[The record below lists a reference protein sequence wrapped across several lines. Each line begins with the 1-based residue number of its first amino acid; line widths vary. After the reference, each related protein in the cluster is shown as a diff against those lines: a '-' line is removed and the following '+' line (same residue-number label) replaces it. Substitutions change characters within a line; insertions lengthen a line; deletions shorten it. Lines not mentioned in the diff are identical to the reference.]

1 MITPIE
7 SYTKLNRLARLYN
20 IHLPNELRESRYPI
34 VQYRTGGDGG
44 SNDNNTND
52 QGAGND
58 DWLSLS
64 FQEGGT
70 NYNEQIGFVNMN
82 AQANLNV
89 SVFDSGSG
97 AAVTSLG
104 AGATAALGVLTVA
117 AAAVA
122 VIAAAVGVVQMI
134 DTADRQRI
142 YAQTI
147 KVQQERL
154 AQIQIDINN
163 ATMEQKLEA
172 QTTKLQID
180 LKTEALDKNRTAL
193 LVSAG
198 MLSIGIF
205 VLGYKLK
212 TR

>member
-1 MITPIE
+1 MIRPIG
-7 SYTKLNRLARLYN
+7 SYIKLNRLARLYN
-20 IHLPNELRESRYPI
+20 IQLPNELRESSYPI
-34 VQYRTGGDGG
+34 VQYRTNGDDDG
-44 SNDNNTND
+44 NNTND

-58 DWLSLS
+58 DWISLS

-70 NYNEQIGFVNMN
+70 NYNEQVGFINAN

-97 AAVTSLG
+97 ATVASLG
-104 AGATAALGVLTVA
+104 AGATAAMGVLTVA

-122 VIAAAVGVVQMI
+122 VIAAGVGVYQMFE
-134 DTADRQRI
+134 TAEKQRV

-147 KVQQERL
+147 KLEQERL
-154 AQIQIDINN
+154 GQIQLDIYN

-172 QTTKLQID
+172 EATKLQID

-198 MLSIGIF
+198 MLSIGIL